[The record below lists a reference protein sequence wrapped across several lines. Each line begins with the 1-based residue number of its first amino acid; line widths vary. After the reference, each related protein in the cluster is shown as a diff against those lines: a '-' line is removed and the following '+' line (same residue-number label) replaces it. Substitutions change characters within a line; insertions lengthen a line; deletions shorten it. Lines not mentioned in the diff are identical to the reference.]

1 MNPSVLRQLW
11 KIIEAADPHTV
22 AELDAPNLVDWI
34 IHQLS
39 LNTGLADPGSSEVAQ
54 YVQSRLP
61 MIQDLVHERL
71 HR

>member
-39 LNTGLADPGSSEVAQ
+39 LNTGLADPGS
-54 YVQSRLP
+54 
-61 MIQDLVHERL
+61 
-71 HR
+71 